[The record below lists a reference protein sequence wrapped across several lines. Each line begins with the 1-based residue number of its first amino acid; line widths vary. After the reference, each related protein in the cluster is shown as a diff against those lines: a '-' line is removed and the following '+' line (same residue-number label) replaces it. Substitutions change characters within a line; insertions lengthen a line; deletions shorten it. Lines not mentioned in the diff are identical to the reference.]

1 MVNPETVPFSS
12 QFFLS
17 LDASFTQIANS
28 SQAKNITKK
37 VPVYDLKV
45 ESTIKI
51 SGICDSVL
59 FGPPVIIF
67 ATRCWK
73 MDWEELESNQKHFA
87 ALNNLLKEK
96 GVVLLARRQAKLYI
110 SNADNRGS
118 PPNGYYVIFPS
129 NNQSMLIKSIIT
141 KEFLLPNVMG
151 SVTEVMIPSDE
162 AKTRVSDSLKHLE
175 CWETYN
181 PLSVSC
187 GLYSHL
193 ANSLRKKK
201 PQRVCKNVIS
211 SNSQSGKIRHLAPCP
226 DTSNKRLRKTP
237 QTKETELQ
245 FIAVGNKKNFLST
258 ANSKISH
265 LLNRNFPKDL

>member
-1 MVNPETVPFSS
+1 MINPEIVPFSS

-17 LDASFTQIANS
+17 LDTSFTQTANS

-37 VPVYDLKV
+37 VPVYDLEI

-51 SGICDSVL
+51 SGLCDSVL
-59 FGPPVIIF
+59 FGLPVIIF

-73 MDWEELESNQKHFA
+73 MEWEELESNQKQFV
-87 ALNNLLKEK
+87 ALNNLLKEQD
-96 GVVLLARRQAKLYI
+96 VVLLARRQAKLYI
-110 SNADNRGS
+110 SNAGSRGR

-151 SVTEVMIPSDE
+151 CVTEEITPSEE
-162 AKTRVSDSLKHLE
+162 AKTRVSDYLKNVE

-193 ANSLRKKK
+193 ANSLRKNKS
-201 PQRVCKNVIS
+201 QRVCKNVIS
-211 SNSQSGKIRHLAPCP
+211 SNSQGGKVRQLTPCP
-226 DTSNKRLRKTP
+226 NTSNKRLRKIP
-237 QTKETELQ
+237 QTQETEIT
-245 FIAVGNKKNFLST
+245 FIDVGNKKNFLST
-258 ANSKISH
+258 SNSKISH